1 MKKAFII
8 SVLGLTASL
17 FFTPTGY
24 ADEVHV
30 IGTYRGK
37 KSTNEDYQLLEK
49 RRDKACQKIG
59 ENCDSFREPCGTL
72 IERCNRAEEILDQSF
87 PGRIDVDV
95 TRTGTP
101 LTLILTAY
109 DPTKWRI
116 KVAKGVTIK
125 RIILSG
131 YNPQTLRKS
140 KLLKNV
146 RVEKES
152 YEEGDSHF
160 FYFYG
165 DDREVPV
172 GFLEYSSA
180 DQSVKCSSQAD
191 LFPGNFR
198 YGNENQ
204 FGNTLRE
211 LKKRGLTPTSIQSQK
226 SEARRF
232 SITNET
238 KSVEIPKLRPGGYCY
253 QNPDGTVSEGTD

>member
-1 MKKAFII
+1 MKKAFIS

-49 RRDKACQKIG
+49 RRDKACPSFEYCGKLPMAACKIPI
-59 ENCDSFREPCGTL
+59 ENCD
-72 IERCNRAEEILDQSF
+72 RAQEILDQSF

-160 FYFYG
+160 FYFHG

-180 DQSVKCSSQAD
+180 DQSWKCSSQAD

-198 YGNENQ
+198 YGKEDN
-204 FGNTLRE
+204 FSNTLRE

-226 SEARRF
+226 LEARRF

-238 KSVEIPKLRPGGYCY
+238 KSVEIPKLRPAGYCY
-253 QNPDGTVSEGTD
+253 QNPNGTVSEGTD

>member
-1 MKKAFII
+1 MKKAFIS
-8 SVLGLTASL
+8 SVLGFTASL
-17 FFTPTGY
+17 FFTLTGH

-49 RRDKACQKIG
+49 RRDKACPSFEYCGKLPMAACKIPI
-59 ENCDSFREPCGTL
+59 EN
-72 IERCNRAEEILDQSF
+72 CNRAQEILDQSF

-101 LTLILTAY
+101 LTLILTAH
-109 DPTKWRI
+109 DRTKWRI
-116 KVAKGVTIK
+116 KAAKGVTIK

-131 YNPQTLRKS
+131 YEPQTLRKS
-140 KLLKNV
+140 KLLKNI
-146 RVEKES
+146 RVEKAS
-152 YEEGDSHF
+152 YEEGDSHA
-160 FYFYG
+160 FYFNG

-172 GFLEYSSA
+172 GFLQYSAA
-180 DQSVKCSSQAD
+180 DQSLKCSSQVD
-191 LFPGNFR
+191 LFPINSKIGKEDNFR
-198 YGNENQ
+198 
-204 FGNTLRE
+204 NTLRE

-238 KSVEIPKLRPGGYCY
+238 KSVEISKLRPGGYCY
-253 QNPDGTVSEGTD
+253 QNPNGTVSEGTD